1 MSKKQIVEKMIRQEK
16 IKIKRKQ
23 VAKLFK
29 SKCLICDKKFGKSF
43 HFHHIKYY
51 EDEKKYSDFKQHSSS
66 QMNWMDYQDYILPI
80 IEKRPE
86 GFALLCNSHHR
97 FVEFLIKF
105 KLERLVKI
113 VTLAFVTKGHGV
125 KIDID

>member
-1 MSKKQIVEKMIRQEK
+1 MIRQDK
-16 IKIKRKQ
+16 IKIRRKET
-23 VAKLFK
+23 AGLFD
-29 SKCLICDKKFGKSF
+29 SKCLVCAKKFGKSF

-51 EDEKKYSDFKQHSSS
+51 ENEKKYSDFNKHSSS

-80 IEKRPE
+80 IQKRSE

-97 FVEFLIKF
+97 FVEFMISF

-113 VTLAFVTKGHGV
+113 VTLAFVTKGHRV
-125 KIDID
+125 KIKID